1 MAWILTAAFFVF
13 MYWRVMKAQERLIE
27 CAPTG
32 MARSPLYWTGMGLV
46 GGLLGLAFAERHVL
60 RLDTIFIWAWFA
72 ALAVT
77 VIALLIVRRA
87 LKGRYPI

>member
-1 MAWILTAAFFVF
+1 MAWILIAAFFAF
-13 MYWRVMKAQERLIE
+13 MYWRVVKAQERLIE

-32 MARSPLYWTGMGLV
+32 MLRSPLYWTGMGLV
-46 GGLLGLAFAERHVL
+46 GVLLGLAFTERYVL
-60 RLDTIFIWAWFA
+60 RLDTIFIWAWVV

-87 LKGRYPI
+87 LKWRYPI